1 MKVRLDK
8 DEWYPVYSLD
18 FNNLAEDWFP
28 EEIVDLTGEEIDRIT
43 KVFSQF
49 DDMQDYL
56 GDKLDKSIEE
66 WEKKHPE
73 EK

>member
-1 MKVRLDK
+1 MKVRLEK
-8 DEWYPVYSLD
+8 EQWYPVYSLD
-18 FNNLAEDWFP
+18 FNNLVEDWFP
-28 EEIVDLTGEEIDRIT
+28 EEIVDLTNEEIDWIT

-56 GDKLDKSIEE
+56 GDKLNKSIEE